1 MTDSNSFAPD
11 PYRKLPPKARWNAR
25 YSDFGNAKLA
35 KMREPRE
42 LLQTWLPKFPTH
54 GLALDVAAG
63 AGRHSLALADHGLRV
78 HAVDISI
85 EGLKLLNEKKS
96 SVMNIQPI
104 VLNLEQRWLP
114 KAMYQ
119 VIVNFLYLERSILP
133 IIRQRLIPN
142 GWLIM
147 ETFTVDQLKFP
158 HKKHIQ
164 RDFLLEHDELRD
176 SFSDWDILFYEEGL
190 HKENY
195 SARLVARK
203 PA

>member
-1 MTDSNSFAPD
+1 MTNSNSFAPD
-11 PYRKLPPKARWNAR
+11 PYRKLPSKARWNAR
-25 YSDFGNAKLA
+25 YSDFGNM
-35 KMREPRE
+35 KMRNPRE
-42 LLQTWLPKFPTH
+42 LLQTWLPELPTH

-63 AGRHSLALADHGLRV
+63 AGRHSFALAAHGLSV

-85 EGLKLLNEKKS
+85 EGLKLLNEKKLPN
-96 SVMNIQPI
+96 MNIQPI

-114 KAMYQ
+114 KATYQ
-119 VIVNFLYLERSILP
+119 VIVNFLYLERCIWPELR
-133 IIRQRLIPN
+133 RQLKPG

-158 HKKHIQ
+158 HKKHIR
-164 RDFLLEHDELRD
+164 RDFLLEHDELKD

-190 HKENY
+190 HKKNY